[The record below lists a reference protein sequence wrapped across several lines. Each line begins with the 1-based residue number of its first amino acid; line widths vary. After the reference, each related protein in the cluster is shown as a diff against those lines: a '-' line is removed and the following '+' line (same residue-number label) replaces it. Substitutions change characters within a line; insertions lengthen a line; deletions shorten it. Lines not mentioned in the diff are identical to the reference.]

1 MVIAHLARACKA
13 LLAASRMAS
22 LPTMV
27 GNSATAGRRRGARSA
42 AGTCGEAIVRLL
54 EQYGVDKVFGIPG
67 VHTLEVYRGLSGSTI
82 RHVLARHEQGAGF
95 MADGY
100 GRVRGE
106 AGVCLVIS
114 GPGVTNVLTPVAQAY
129 HDSRP
134 LLVLSGAVST
144 ADRGRDRGALHDLPD
159 QRALMAQVTAFSH
172 TVASPAE
179 LPSLFARAWDVF
191 TCRRPRPVHIEVP
204 VDVFAA
210 DAPAIGRIETHCR
223 PRGQAPEAVR
233 AAADLLWKAAR
244 PAILL
249 GGGAAQA
256 GAEAVRLAE
265 RIGAPIGLT
274 ISAKGAVSSS
284 HSLCLGATLTF
295 HPACD
300 LISEADVL
308 LAAGTQFSHSDW
320 WETDGAPQPKGALIR
335 ADIDRSQLDNP
346 FPASIALAGDAAATL
361 DAITA
366 ALPCENP
373 QPDRTA
379 RAVNRAQ
386 AITASLRFPP
396 EISDYKDFIDSLDA
410 ALPAD
415 RIVVGDSTQPVY
427 AANHLMAARQ
437 PRAWLMPIGYGTLG
451 CALPMAVG
459 AKLAAPS
466 RPVVCLVGDG
476 GVLFTLQE
484 LATAQ
489 DLHMPLPIIVWSNGG
504 YGEIPDAIKRAGI
517 SPPATEAQAHDL
529 VQIATGFGCRAERL
543 TTLSG
548 LGDRVRAALES
559 PGPTLIEVRSS

>member
-1 MVIAHLARACKA
+1 MVT
-13 LLAASRMAS
+13 

-27 GNSATAGRRRGARSA
+27 GNNATAGQRLLARA
-42 AGTCGEAIVRLL
+42 AGGTCGEAIVGLL
-54 EQYGVDKVFGIPG
+54 EQYSVDTVFGIPG
-67 VHTLEVYRGLSGSTI
+67 VHTLEVYRGLSRSRI

-106 AGVCLVIS
+106 PGVCVVIS

-172 TVASPAE
+172 TVADPGE
-179 LPSLFARAWDVF
+179 LPSVFARAWEVF

-204 VDVFAA
+204 VDVLSAGTPAA
-210 DAPAIGRIETHCR
+210 DRIESTCR
-223 PRGQAPEAVR
+223 PPVPSPEAVG
-233 AAADLLWKAAR
+233 AAAAALWAAAK
-244 PAILL
+244 PAVLL
-249 GGGAAQA
+249 GGGAAEA
-256 GAEAVRLAE
+256 GAAAARLAE

-274 ISAKGAVSSS
+274 INAKGAVSSS
-284 HSLCLGATLTF
+284 HPLCLGATLTF
-295 HPACD
+295 RPTRD
-300 LISEADVL
+300 VISEADVL

-320 WETDGAPQPKGALIR
+320 WETDGAPQPKGTLIR
-335 ADIDRSQLDNP
+335 ADIDRSQLGNP
-346 FPASIALAGDAAATL
+346 FPASIALPGDSAATL

-366 ALPCENP
+366 ALPRDNA
-373 QPDRTA
+373 QPDRLA
-379 RAVNRAQ
+379 RAAGRAK
-386 AITASLRFPP
+386 AATACVRFPP
-396 EISDYKDFIDSLDA
+396 EIADYRDFVDALDA
-410 ALPAD
+410 ALPDD
-415 RIVVGDSTQPVY
+415 RIIVGDSTQPVY
-427 AANHLMAARQ
+427 AANHLMPATQ
-437 PRAWLMPIGYGTLG
+437 PRSWVMPIGYGTLG

-459 AKLAAPS
+459 AKLAAPL
-466 RPVVCLVGDG
+466 RPVVCVVGDG

-489 DLHMPLPIIVWSNGG
+489 ELRLPLPVIVWSNRG
-504 YGEIPDAIKRAGI
+504 YGEIRDAMERAGI
-517 SPPATEAQAHDL
+517 PPSATEAQAHDL

-543 TTLSG
+543 TTVSG

-559 PGPTLIEVRSS
+559 PGPTLIEVCSS